1 MLKQC
6 KRLESAGNLSSS
18 SGAWRNLQA
27 KYGLYRI
34 IYMNLNNNNML
45 EKSNRNTL
53 LNYLNDNKIDY
64 KFDPTDQTIECH
76 YDLFW
81 ESI

>member
-1 MLKQC
+1 
-6 KRLESAGNLSSS
+6 
-18 SGAWRNLQA
+18 
-27 KYGLYRI
+27 
-34 IYMNLNNNNML
+34 MNLNNNNML

-53 LNYLNDNKIDY
+53 LNYLNDNEIDY